1 MLHEQVEIAEG
12 IIRML
17 TYRLREADAT
27 IEQLR
32 HPAAVGAPEGPAT

>member
-1 MLHEQVEIAEG
+1 VEIAEG

-32 HPAAVGAPEGPAT
+32 HPAAAPAAASPGS